1 MPRRRQTTAVAEAVE
16 AFEDATS
23 VEASNSQGEGDL
35 RYGAGLATNVRRRM
49 FSAPRLCLGL
59 LCVATG
65 LLCLAPGCAG
75 YQLGSASLYNP
86 GIRTIYIPVIR
97 NETFR
102 HDLGV
107 QLTEALQKEV
117 ELRTPYKVVANP
129 SADSTLTCRVTSQT
143 KRVIVE
149 ANTDEPR
156 ALENMLSVEL
166 TWTDRQGNLLMENR
180 FVPQGE
186 LAFFFI
192 QGSDFIPEGGQSMAT
207 SQQRAVEQLAQQIV
221 SQMEVR
227 W

>member
-1 MPRRRQTTAVAEAVE
+1 MPLAIRRMLMLML
-16 AFEDATS
+16 S
-23 VEASNSQGEGDL
+23 VGL
-35 RYGAGLATNVRRRM
+35 LLAT
-49 FSAPRLCLGL
+49 L
-59 LCVATG
+59 
-65 LLCLAPGCAG
+65 GCAG

-86 GIRTIYIPVIR
+86 NIRTIYIPIIR

-102 HDLGV
+102 HNLGV

-192 QGSDFIPEGGQSMAT
+192 QGSDLVPEGGQSIAT
-207 SQQRAVEQLAQQIV
+207 SQIRAVEQLAQQIV

>member
-1 MPRRRQTTAVAEAVE
+1 MPLAIRRMLMLML
-16 AFEDATS
+16 S
-23 VEASNSQGEGDL
+23 VGL
-35 RYGAGLATNVRRRM
+35 LLAT
-49 FSAPRLCLGL
+49 L
-59 LCVATG
+59 
-65 LLCLAPGCAG
+65 GCAG

-86 GIRTIYIPVIR
+86 NIRTIYIPIIR

-102 HDLGV
+102 HNLGV

-129 SADSTLTCRVTSQT
+129 SADSTLTCRVTAQT

-156 ALENMLSVEL
+156 ALENMISVEL

-192 QGSDFIPEGGQSMAT
+192 QGSDFIPEGGQSIAT
-207 SQQRAVEQLAQQIV
+207 SQMRAVEQLAQQIV

>member
-1 MPRRRQTTAVAEAVE
+1 MSLPIRRMLVLGVGLLIAVA
-16 AFEDATS
+16 
-23 VEASNSQGEGDL
+23 
-35 RYGAGLATNVRRRM
+35 
-49 FSAPRLCLGL
+49 
-59 LCVATG
+59 
-65 LLCLAPGCAG
+65 GCAG

-86 GIRTIYIPVIR
+86 NIRTIYIPIVR

-102 HDLGV
+102 PDIGV
-107 QLTEALQKEV
+107 QMTEALQKEV

-129 SADSTLTCRVTSQT
+129 SADSTLTCRVTAQT
-143 KRVIVE
+143 KRVIFE
-149 ANTDEPR
+149 AYTDEPR
-156 ALENMLSVEL
+156 ALENMISVEL

-192 QGSDFIPEGGQSMAT
+192 QGSDFVPEAGQSIAT
-207 SQQRAVEQLAQQIV
+207 SQMRAVEQLAQQIV

>member
-1 MPRRRQTTAVAEAVE
+1 MPLAIRWMLLL
-16 AFEDATS
+16 
-23 VEASNSQGEGDL
+23 N
-35 RYGAGLATNVRRRM
+35 AGL
-49 FSAPRLCLGL
+49 L
-59 LCVATG
+59 LAI
-65 LLCLAPGCAG
+65 AGCAG

-86 GIRTIYIPVIR
+86 NIRTIYIPIIR

-129 SADSTLTCRVTSQT
+129 SADSTLTCRVTAQT

-156 ALENMLSVEL
+156 ALENMISVEL
-166 TWTDRQGNLLMENR
+166 TWTDRQGNLLLENR

-192 QGSDFIPEGGQSMAT
+192 QGSDFVPEGGQSIAT
-207 SQQRAVEQLAQQIV
+207 SQMRAVEQLAQQIV

>member
-1 MPRRRQTTAVAEAVE
+1 MPLAIRWMLLL
-16 AFEDATS
+16 
-23 VEASNSQGEGDL
+23 N
-35 RYGAGLATNVRRRM
+35 AGL
-49 FSAPRLCLGL
+49 L
-59 LCVATG
+59 LAI
-65 LLCLAPGCAG
+65 AGCAG

-86 GIRTIYIPVIR
+86 NIRTIYIPIIR

-129 SADSTLTCRVTSQT
+129 SADSTLTCRVTAQT

-156 ALENMLSVEL
+156 ALENMISVEL
-166 TWTDRQGNLLMENR
+166 TWTDRQGNLLLENR

-192 QGSDFIPEGGQSMAT
+192 QGSDFVPEGAMQRPGRNGASFSEFGHQDSLRMCVLLWHERCPAGHRSRVRRNSASSRHQSAAAE
-207 SQQRAVEQLAQQIV
+207 SRWSLANSIRR
-221 SQMEVR
+221 SNGAI
-227 W
+227 WSS

>member
-1 MPRRRQTTAVAEAVE
+1 MPLAIRRMLMLML
-16 AFEDATS
+16 S
-23 VEASNSQGEGDL
+23 VGL
-35 RYGAGLATNVRRRM
+35 LLAT
-49 FSAPRLCLGL
+49 L
-59 LCVATG
+59 
-65 LLCLAPGCAG
+65 GCAG

-86 GIRTIYIPVIR
+86 NIRTIYIPIIR

-102 HDLGV
+102 HNLGV

-192 QGSDFIPEGGQSMAT
+192 QGSDLVPEGGQSIAT
-207 SQQRAVEQLAQQIV
+207 SQMRAVEQLAQQIV

>member
-1 MPRRRQTTAVAEAVE
+1 MPRPLRVSLRNVA
-16 AFEDATS
+16 
-23 VEASNSQGEGDL
+23 ASGKNL
-35 RYGAGLATNVRRRM
+35 RKNMRKNQWSLALLCAISGAILLAT
-49 FSAPRLCLGL
+49 
-59 LCVATG
+59 
-65 LLCLAPGCAG
+65 GCAG
-75 YQLGSASLYNP
+75 YQLGSATLYNP
-86 GIRTIYIPVIR
+86 AIRTIYIPIVR

-102 HDLGV
+102 QDLGV
-107 QLTEALQKEV
+107 QLTEAVQKEV

-166 TWTDRQGNLLMENR
+166 TWTDRQGNLLLENR

-192 QGSDFIPEGGQSMAT
+192 QGSDFVPEGGQSMAT
-207 SQQRAVEQLAQQIV
+207 SQLRAVEQLAQQIV

>member
-1 MPRRRQTTAVAEAVE
+1 MPLLRHGPP
-16 AFEDATS
+16 
-23 VEASNSQGEGDL
+23 ASDNPHGH
-35 RYGAGLATNVRRRM
+35 GLAT
-49 FSAPRLCLGL
+49 SATSIVLLGL
-59 LCVATG
+59 AMSALCMIS
-65 LLCLAPGCAG
+65 GCAG
-75 YQLGSASLYNP
+75 YRVGSASLYNP
-86 GIRTIYIPVIR
+86 NVRTIYIPVVR

-117 ELRTPYKVVANP
+117 ELRTPYKVVADP
-129 SADSTLTCRVTSQT
+129 SADSTLTCRITSQT

-180 FVPQGE
+180 FVPLGE
-186 LAFFFI
+186 LAFSFI
-192 QGSDFIPEGGQSMAT
+192 QGSDFIPEAGQSIAT
-207 SQQRAVEQLAQQIV
+207 SQLRAMEQLAQQIV
-221 SQMEVR
+221 NQMEIR

>member
-1 MPRRRQTTAVAEAVE
+1 MAALCITA
-16 AFEDATS
+16 
-23 VEASNSQGEGDL
+23 
-35 RYGAGLATNVRRRM
+35 
-49 FSAPRLCLGL
+49 
-59 LCVATG
+59 
-65 LLCLAPGCAG
+65 GCAG
-75 YQLGSASLYNP
+75 YQVGSASLYNP
-86 GIRTIYIPVIR
+86 NVRTIYIPVVR
-97 NETFR
+97 NETYR

-117 ELRTPYKVVANP
+117 EMRTPYKVVADP
-129 SADSTLTCRVTSQT
+129 SADSTLTCRITSQT

-156 ALENMLSVEL
+156 AIENMLSVEL

-186 LAFFFI
+186 LAFSFI
-192 QGSDFIPEGGQSMAT
+192 QGSDFIPEAGQSIST
-207 SQQRAVEQLAQQIV
+207 SQLRAMEQLAQQIV

>member
-1 MPRRRQTTAVAEAVE
+1 MMTFLQNIRAHSAKPWASVA
-16 AFEDATS
+16 
-23 VEASNSQGEGDL
+23 
-35 RYGAGLATNVRRRM
+35 
-49 FSAPRLCLGL
+49 
-59 LCVATG
+59 
-65 LLCLAPGCAG
+65 LLCLSASVLLLSAGCAG

-86 GIRTIYIPVIR
+86 NIRTIYIPIVR

-102 HDLGV
+102 ADLGT
-107 QLTEALQKEV
+107 QLTDALIRTV

-129 SADSTLTCRVTSQT
+129 SADSTLTCRLTSQT

-156 ALENMLSVEL
+156 ALENMVTVEL

-180 FVPQGE
+180 FVPAGE
-186 LAFFFI
+186 LAFYFI
-192 QGSDFIPEGGQSMAT
+192 QGSDFVPEGGQSIAS
-207 SQQRAVEQLAQQIV
+207 SQLRAMEQLAEQIV

>member
-1 MPRRRQTTAVAEAVE
+1 MSLAIRRTLLL
-16 AFEDATS
+16 S
-23 VEASNSQGEGDL
+23 V
-35 RYGAGLATNVRRRM
+35 
-49 FSAPRLCLGL
+49 GL
-59 LCVATG
+59 L
-65 LLCLAPGCAG
+65 LAVSGCAG

-86 GIRTIYIPVIR
+86 NIRTIYIPIIR

-102 HDLGV
+102 HNLGV

-129 SADSTLTCRVTSQT
+129 SADSTLTCRVTAQT

-149 ANTDEPR
+149 ANTDEAR
-156 ALENMLSVEL
+156 ALENMISVEL

-192 QGSDFIPEGGQSMAT
+192 QGSDFVPEGGQSIAT
-207 SQQRAVEQLAQQIV
+207 SQMRAVEQLAQQIV